1 MHGRERAGRA
11 VHAIDTNAAA
21 LLIGEIDKIPSGVKA
36 VVSRAHELCLLHPE
50 WRVGRQS
57 AALRV
62 EPELRDEIGAGIVL
76 RRFEDIVLQAGDVR
90 DEGEAV

>member
-1 MHGRERAGRA
+1 M
-11 VHAIDTNAAA
+11 
-21 LLIGEIDKIPSGVKA
+21 KA
-36 VVSRAHELCLLHPE
+36 VVPWAYELPLRHVE
-50 WRVGRQS
+50 WRVGRQA

-62 EPELRDEIGAGIVL
+62 EPELRDEVGAGIVL